1 MHCIKPTEVF
11 PFISDSQPHREGDYL
26 AMMNPEFKKALEKEG
41 IVVTTM
47 RELMQRR
54 AGR

>member
-1 MHCIKPTEVF
+1 
-11 PFISDSQPHREGDYL
+11 
-26 AMMNPEFKKALEKEG
+26 MMNPEFKKALEKEG

-54 AGR
+54 ADR